1 MLIPHFHF
9 TGNCKDAIT
18 LYERAF
24 QTKVETII
32 TNKQYGS
39 IEPDAENHIAHAVM
53 YIHGQE
59 VFLNDRFGKKD
70 RSTDVAIHMIV
81 MFSTVDELLS
91 TYEFLKEDCIIVDP
105 IEELPYSKLAVQFID
120 KYGVQWGFMV
130 EEAKDLN
137 E

>member
-53 YIHGQE
+53 
-59 VFLNDRFGKKD
+59 
-70 RSTDVAIHMIV
+70 
-81 MFSTVDELLS
+81 
-91 TYEFLKEDCIIVDP
+91 
-105 IEELPYSKLAVQFID
+105 
-120 KYGVQWGFMV
+120 
-130 EEAKDLN
+130 
-137 E
+137 